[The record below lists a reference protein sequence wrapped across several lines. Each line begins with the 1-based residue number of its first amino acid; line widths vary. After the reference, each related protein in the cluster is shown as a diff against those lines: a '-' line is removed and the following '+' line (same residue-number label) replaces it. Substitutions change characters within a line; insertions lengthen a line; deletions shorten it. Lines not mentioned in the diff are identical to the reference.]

1 MVADGG
7 GLEFLRFVEDGE
19 VGGELLGPVD
29 LEEDAERLQVV
40 AFEEGVLGV
49 GLIGEEFEEGDE
61 VFLDVVHDFGL
72 LVADVERSGGPVPGR
87 GEVGVDGLLVGG
99 VDVADALV
107 EDHLPLPAHQL
118 QHQNQQQH
126 LRVHLAVLALH
137 HPPQLL
143 VVVVEQLLHQVLV
156 LGQAQLRAAVEVGRE
171 VEQLRDGVPPGREEQ
186 VFKRVGQRKH
196 LIFIH
201 HYSKIILLAKGAA
214 HGDILYKIRSLQL
227 DVEPSHGDGH
237 RLQRA
242 QGVLD
247 GELKHVV
254 AVLLHLEVAV
264 VGVVLVGQYAVL
276 GGVEGLVGP
285 FLQVGDLGLDLLLD
299 VAEVDVVQL
308 VVHGELVF

>member
-1 MVADGG
+1 MFGDVDPGDDVVADGG

-61 VFLDVVHDFGL
+61 VLLDVVHDFCL

-171 VEQLRDGVPPGREEQ
+171 VEQLRDGVPPGRE
-186 VFKRVGQRKH
+186 
-196 LIFIH
+196 
-201 HYSKIILLAKGAA
+201 
-214 HGDILYKIRSLQL
+214 
-227 DVEPSHGDGH
+227 
-237 RLQRA
+237 
-242 QGVLD
+242 
-247 GELKHVV
+247 
-254 AVLLHLEVAV
+254 
-264 VGVVLVGQYAVL
+264 
-276 GGVEGLVGP
+276 
-285 FLQVGDLGLDLLLD
+285 
-299 VAEVDVVQL
+299 
-308 VVHGELVF
+308 